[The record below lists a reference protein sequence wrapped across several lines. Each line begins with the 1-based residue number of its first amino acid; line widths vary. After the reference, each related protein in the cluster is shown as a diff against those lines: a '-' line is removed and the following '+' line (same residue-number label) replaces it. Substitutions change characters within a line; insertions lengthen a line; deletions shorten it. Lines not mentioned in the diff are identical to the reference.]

1 VRFRHRIW
9 LLPIMTAVIVTA
21 GILINSRIIARASD
35 GLARVEQVQYPTVEI
50 MRSLRSDFA
59 NVQETLQQA
68 VAEGERSGIEGSEK
82 HASAIRA
89 HLDKLAALDGADRVL
104 AHNLRERFEAYYS
117 SAIRAVRILLTV
129 EQGDSVA
136 AISAMQGN
144 DQQFTDLLNS
154 SNEQAVAEF
163 RSLLSDGA
171 RGVRRTLD
179 VSMVTGAVILLGL
192 GLGSWI
198 LIASVF
204 RSLGGEP
211 EAAVDI
217 VRRIASGDF
226 TTQVDVH
233 SDDNTSLLHGSV
245 TLRDKLGELIR
256 DVHQCSSSIGS
267 AAADTNLAVAKLS
280 ARTAQQ
286 ASSLEETATSMEQMT
301 VTVTENAQN
310 ARQASDLAI
319 AARAQA
325 EAGGQVVN
333 RAVEAMSEIN
343 VSSKRIADIIGVI
356 DEIAFQTNLLALNAA
371 VEAARAGEQG
381 RGFAVVAVEVR
392 NLAQRSGTAAR
403 EIKSLIQD
411 SVAKVADGTTL
422 VDESGR
428 HLRDIVLSVKKVAD
442 IIGAISVASQEQA
455 RGLEQVNVVIT
466 HLDQSTQENSTMVDQ
481 TSAVADAMTAQAKQL
496 TDLVSI
502 FRIARTEEPVP
513 QPRMTKERSSPN
525 TAMSAPPRSCGSV
538 SDAEPPTRLNEP
550 RFAQ

>member
-1 VRFRHRIW
+1 MRFRHRIW

-21 GILINSRIIARASD
+21 GLLINSRIITRASD
-35 GLARVEQVQYPTVEI
+35 GLAKVEQVQYQTVEV

-68 VAEGERSGIEGSEK
+68 VAEGEQSGIEGSEK
-82 HASAIRA
+82 HASDIRA
-89 HLDKLAALDGADRVL
+89 NLDTLTALDGADRAL
-104 AHNLRERFEAYYS
+104 AHRLREQFDAYYA
-117 SAIRAVRILLTV
+117 SAVRAVRILLTV
-129 EQGDSVA
+129 EQGDSAA
-136 AISAMQGN
+136 AISAMQEN
-144 DQQFTDLLNS
+144 DQQFTDLLTR
-154 SNEQAVAEF
+154 SNEQAVSEF

-171 RGVRRTLD
+171 RDVRRTLY
-179 VSMVTGAVILLGL
+179 VSMITGAVILLML

-226 TTQVDVH
+226 TTQVDVR
-233 SDDNTSLLHGSV
+233 SGDDTSLLHGIV

-256 DVHQCSSSIGS
+256 DVHQCSASVDT
-267 AAADTNLAVAKLS
+267 AAANMNMAVAELS

-286 ASSLEETATSMEQMT
+286 AASLEETATSMEQMT
-301 VTVTENAQN
+301 VTVKENADN

-319 AARAQA
+319 AARAGA
-325 EAGGQVVN
+325 ETGGQVVN
-333 RAVEAMSEIN
+333 RAVQAMSEIN
-343 VSSKRIADIIGVI
+343 VSSRRIADIIGVI

-411 SVAKVADGTTL
+411 SVAKVADGTML

-428 HLRDIVLSVKKVAD
+428 HLHDIVLSVKKVAD
-442 IIGAISVASQEQA
+442 IIGTISVAGQEQA
-455 RGLEQVNVVIT
+455 RGLEQVNVAISQMDRT
-466 HLDQSTQENSTMVDQ
+466 TQENSAMVER
-481 TSAVADAMTAQAKQL
+481 TSAVADTMAAQAKQL

-502 FRIARTEEPVP
+502 FRIAGTDVPVP
-513 QPRMTKERSSPN
+513 QSRMPNDRSSPN
-525 TAMSAPPRSCGSV
+525 TATSAPRV
-538 SDAEPPTRLNEP
+538 RAV
-550 RFAQ
+550 A